1 MKNCLKKDTRW
12 TKDDLFGTHY
22 CQQQKT
28 HWRHEM
34 RTRSHHVWTNS
45 CCCLDTAANWTQIR
59 RDTSGVQQNQ
69 MIIQFCCCLV
79 NLTVFSPPTSKSNH
93 KSILLHPWSVS
104 SVLWRIWWTFNFST
118 SKIVELLI
126 AGPLGISLIRLLF
139 SLKDLPGNT
148 GNTVTVW
155 PNFTGHTA
163 QDYIP

>member
-79 NLTVFSPPTSKSNH
+79 NLTVFSPPTAKSNH

-104 SVLWRIWWTFNFST
+104 SVLWRIWWTFSEAANSVAVDNKCFWS
-118 SKIVELLI
+118 SSIFQHQK
-126 AGPLGISLIRLLF
+126 SLNSWLQVHLEYL
-139 SLKDLPGNT
+139 SSGCCS
-148 GNTVTVW
+148 V
-155 PNFTGHTA
+155 
-163 QDYIP
+163 